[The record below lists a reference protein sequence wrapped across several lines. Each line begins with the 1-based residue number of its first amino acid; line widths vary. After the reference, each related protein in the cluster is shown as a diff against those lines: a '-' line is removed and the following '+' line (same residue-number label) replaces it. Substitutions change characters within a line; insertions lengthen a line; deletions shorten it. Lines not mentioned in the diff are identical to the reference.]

1 MGYRVKEIF
10 HSLQGEGVHAGRAA
24 VFCRFSG
31 CNLWTGREQDRPDA
45 ACRFCDTDF
54 TGTDGPGGGVFE
66 DAQALAAAILA
77 VFPYPLT
84 SPDSPDTP
92 PPLDGNGWRPYVV
105 FTGGE
110 PALQLTTDLLDALHA
125 RGCQC
130 GVETNGTLPLPAGLD
145 WVTVSPKAG
154 TRLAVTQGDELK
166 LVWPQHGVDPADF
179 AGLAFRHFIL
189 QPRDDAGHGA
199 DGTAGGAEH
208 VAACVRYCLEHP
220 RWRLGLQVHKFLGI
234 R

>member
-1 MGYRVKEIF
+1 MGYRIKEIF

-31 CNLWTGREQDRPDA
+31 CNLWTGREQDRPAA

-54 TGTDGPGGGVFE
+54 TGTDGPGGGVFG
-66 DAQALAAAILA
+66 DAQTLAAAILA
-77 VFPYPLT
+77 AFPY
-84 SPDSPDTP
+84 
-92 PPLDGNGWRPYVV
+92 PLDGNGWRPYVV

-110 PALQLTTDLLDALHA
+110 PALQLTPELLDVLHA
-125 RGCQC
+125 HGCQC

-154 TRLAVTQGDELK
+154 TRLVVTQGDELK
-166 LVWPQHGVDPADF
+166 LVWPQVGADPSDF
-179 AGLAFRHFIL
+179 DGLDFRHFIL
-189 QPRDDAGHGA
+189 QPRDDAGRGAGDEPGA
-199 DGTAGGAEH
+199 DH

-220 RWRLGLQVHKFLGI
+220 RWRLGLQAHKFLGI

>member
-10 HSLQGEGVHAGRAA
+10 HSLQGEGMHVGRAA

-45 ACRFCDTDF
+45 SCRFCDTDF

-66 DAQALAAAILA
+66 DAQALAFAILA
-77 VFPYPLT
+77 AFPYPL
-84 SPDSPDTP
+84 
-92 PPLDGNGWRPYVV
+92 DGSGWRPYVV

-110 PALQLTTDLLDALHA
+110 PALQLTSELLDVLHEH
-125 RGCQC
+125 GCQC

-154 TRLAVTQGDELK
+154 TRLAVTRGDELK
-166 LVWPQHGVDPADF
+166 LVWPQQGVDPADF
-179 AGLAFRHFIL
+179 AGLDFGHFIL
-189 QPRDDAGHGA
+189 QPRDDAGRGATGETGA
-199 DGTAGGAEH
+199 DGEMGANH
-208 VAACVRYCLEHP
+208 VATCVRYCLEHP

>member
-1 MGYRVKEIF
+1 MAYRIKEIF

-31 CNLWTGREQDRPDA
+31 CNLWTGREQDRQDA

-66 DAQALAAAILA
+66 DTGQLASAILA
-77 VFPYPLT
+77 AFPYA
-84 SPDSPDTP
+84 
-92 PPLDGNGWRPYVV
+92 LDGDGWRPYVV

-110 PALQLTTDLLDALHA
+110 PALQLTTELLDALHA

-130 GVETNGTLPLPAGLD
+130 GVETNGTLPLPGGLD

-154 TRLAVTQGDELK
+154 TRLAVTRGDELK
-166 LVWPQHGVDPADF
+166 LVWPQEGLDPAGF
-179 AGLAFRHFIL
+179 AGLDFGHFIL
-189 QPRDDAGHGA
+189 QPRDEAGA
-199 DGTAGGAEH
+199 DTEGNAAH
-208 VAACVRYCLEHP
+208 VAACVRYCLAHP
-220 RWRLGLQVHKFLGI
+220 RWRLGLQTHKFLGI

>member
-1 MGYRVKEIF
+1 MGYRVREIF
-10 HSLQGEGVHAGRAA
+10 HSLQGEGMHAGRAA

-31 CNLWTGREQDRPDA
+31 CNLWTGREQDRQDA
-45 ACRFCDTDF
+45 ACRFCDTEF

-66 DAQALAAAILA
+66 NAEALAGAICTA
-77 VFPYPLT
+77 FPYALAPLK
-84 SPDSPDTP
+84 SLDA
-92 PPLDGNGWRPYVV
+92 LDGDGWRPYVV

-110 PALQLTTDLLDALHA
+110 PALQLTPELLDALHA

-166 LVWPQHGVDPADF
+166 LVWPQDGIDPAGY
-179 AGLAFRHFIL
+179 AGLDFRHFIL
-189 QPRDDAGHGA
+189 QPRDEAGRGA
-199 DGTAGGAEH
+199 GAGGNPDH
-208 VAACVRYCLEHP
+208 VAACVRYCLAHP
-220 RWRLGLQVHKFLGI
+220 RWRLGLQTHKFLGI

>member
-1 MGYRVKEIF
+1 MALRVKEIF
-10 HSLQGEGVHAGRAA
+10 HTLQGEGVHAGRAA

-31 CNLWTGREQDRPDA
+31 CNLWTGREQDRADA

-54 TGTDGPGGGVFE
+54 TGTSGPGGGVFE
-66 DAQALAAAILA
+66 SEGELAEAIVAA
-77 VFPYPLT
+77 FPYPLA
-84 SPDSPDTP
+84 PLA
-92 PPLDGNGWRPYVV
+92 PLDGDGWRPYVV

-110 PALQLTTDLLDALHA
+110 PALQLTSGLLDALHA

-154 TRLAVTQGDELK
+154 ARLAVTRGDELK
-166 LVWPQHGVDPADF
+166 LVWPQDGLAPADF
-179 AGLAFRHFIL
+179 TGLDFRHFIL
-189 QPRDDAGHGA
+189 QPRDDS
-199 DGTAGGAEH
+199 AGGAAGSADH
-208 VAACVRYCLEHP
+208 VAACVRYCLAHP
-220 RWRLGLQVHKFLGI
+220 RWRLGLQTHKFLGI

>member
-1 MGYRVKEIF
+1 MALRVKEIF
-10 HSLQGEGVHAGRAA
+10 HTLQGEGVHAGRAA

-31 CNLWTGREQDRPDA
+31 CNLWTGREQDRADA

-66 DAQALAAAILA
+66 SEGELAEAIVAA
-77 VFPYPLT
+77 FPYPL
-84 SPDSPDTP
+84 D
-92 PPLDGNGWRPYVV
+92 PLEGDGWRPYVV

-110 PALQLTTDLLDALHA
+110 PALQLTSRLLDALHA

-145 WVTVSPKAG
+145 WVAVSPKAG
-154 TRLAVTQGDELK
+154 TRLAVTRGDELK
-166 LVWPQHGVDPADF
+166 LVWPQDGLDPADF
-179 AGLAFRHFIL
+179 AGLDFRYFIL
-189 QPRDDAGHGA
+189 QPRDDSAGG
-199 DGTAGGAEH
+199 DAGGADH
-208 VAACVRYCLEHP
+208 VAACVRYCLAHP
-220 RWRLGLQVHKFLGI
+220 RWRLGLQTHKLLGI

>member
-77 VFPYPLT
+77 AFPYPL
-84 SPDSPDTP
+84 
-92 PPLDGNGWRPYVV
+92 PPLDGDGWRPYVV

-110 PALQLTTDLLDALHA
+110 PALQLTPELLDALHA
-125 RGCQC
+125 HGCQC

-154 TRLAVTQGDELK
+154 TRLAVTRGDELK
-166 LVWPQHGVDPADF
+166 LVWPQDGVDPADF
-179 AGLAFRHFIL
+179 AGLGFGHFIL
-189 QPRDDAGHGA
+189 QPRDDAARGAGAQAGA
-199 DGTAGGAEH
+199 DH
-208 VAACVRYCLEHP
+208 IAACVRHCLEHP
-220 RWRLGLQVHKFLGI
+220 RWRLGLQTHKYLGI

>member
-1 MGYRVKEIF
+1 MAWRVKEIF
-10 HSLQGEGVHAGRAA
+10 HTLQGEGVHAGRAA

-31 CNLWTGREQDRPDA
+31 CNLWTGREQDRADA

-54 TGTDGPGGGVFE
+54 TGTNGPGGGVFE
-66 DAQALAAAILA
+66 SAGALAEAIA
-77 VFPYPLT
+77 GAFPY
-84 SPDSPDTP
+84 
-92 PPLDGNGWRPYVV
+92 PLDGNGWQPYVV

-110 PALQLTTDLLDALHA
+110 PALQLTPELLDALHA

-154 TRLAVTQGDELK
+154 ARLAVTRGDELK
-166 LVWPQHGVDPADF
+166 LVWPQDGLDPADF
-179 AGLAFRHFIL
+179 AGLDFRHFIL
-189 QPRDDAGHGA
+189 QPRDDSARG
-199 DGTAGGAEH
+199 DAGGADH
-208 VAACVRYCLEHP
+208 VAACVHYCLAHP
-220 RWRLGLQVHKFLGI
+220 RWRLGLQTHKFLGI

>member
-10 HSLQGEGVHAGRAA
+10 HSLQGEGMHVGRAA

-45 ACRFCDTDF
+45 SCRFCDTDF

-66 DAQALAAAILA
+66 DAQALAFAILA
-77 VFPYPLT
+77 AFPYPLA
-84 SPDSPDTP
+84 
-92 PPLDGNGWRPYVV
+92 PLDGGGWRPYVV

-110 PALQLTTDLLDALHA
+110 PALQLTPELLDVLHA
-125 RGCQC
+125 HGCQC

-145 WVTVSPKAG
+145 WVAVSPKAG
-154 TRLAVTQGDELK
+154 TRLAVTRGDELK
-166 LVWPQHGVDPADF
+166 LVWPQQGVSPADF
-179 AGLAFRHFIL
+179 AGLDFGHFIL
-189 QPRDDAGHGA
+189 QPRDDAGRGATGETEADGEMGA
-199 DGTAGGAEH
+199 DH